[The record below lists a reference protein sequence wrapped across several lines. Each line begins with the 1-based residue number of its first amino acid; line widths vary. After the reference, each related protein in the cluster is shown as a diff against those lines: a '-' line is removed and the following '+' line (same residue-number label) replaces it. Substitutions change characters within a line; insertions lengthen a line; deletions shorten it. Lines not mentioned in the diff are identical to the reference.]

1 MRQTHLRMFLPA
13 LGVIL
18 LDQISKQVVV
28 HALDVHETVAVIPG
42 FFDLVHVRNRGMAFG
57 LLNRPGMDFT
67 FYVLVATTI
76 GVVLLMLYWF
86 TRIDREDGRF
96 LFGLSL
102 IIGGAVG
109 NLIDRLR
116 LKEVVDFL
124 DFYIGTH
131 HWPAFNLADSAI
143 TAGALWLAVHIIF
156 FQPSTKPSRRDSQKK
171 D

>member
-1 MRQTHLRMFLPA
+1 MFLPA

-18 LDQISKQVVV
+18 LDQISKQVVIQ
-28 HALDVHETVAVIPG
+28 ALAVHEAVSVIPG

-57 LLNRPGMDFT
+57 LLNRPGMDLT
-67 FYVLVATTI
+67 FYILVATTI
-76 GVVLLMLYWF
+76 GVVLLMLYWL
-86 TRIDREDGRF
+86 TRVDREDGRV
-96 LFGLSL
+96 LVALSL

-124 DFYIGTH
+124 DFYIGPH

-143 TAGALWLAVHIIF
+143 TVGALWLAVYMVF
-156 FQPSTKPSRRDSQKK
+156 FQSPAKPPSKDSQKK

>member
-1 MRQTHLRMFLPA
+1 VRQTHLRMFLPA

-76 GVVLLMLYWF
+76 GVVLLM
-86 TRIDREDGRF
+86 
-96 LFGLSL
+96 
-102 IIGGAVG
+102 IGGAVG